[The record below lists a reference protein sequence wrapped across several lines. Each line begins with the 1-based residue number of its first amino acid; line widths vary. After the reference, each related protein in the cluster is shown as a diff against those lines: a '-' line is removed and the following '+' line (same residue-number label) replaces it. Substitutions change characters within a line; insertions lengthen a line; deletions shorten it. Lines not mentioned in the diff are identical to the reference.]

1 MKPRIHQVL
10 FDFDGVLAH
19 YRHEV
24 RIAHLATHAQCEHE
38 HVRSVLFAS
47 GLETEY
53 DSGAIDTATYLR
65 RLGDG
70 IGAAV
75 NEDTWIASR
84 MAGST
89 AIDDVLVRIAALH
102 ADVAMG
108 VLTNN
113 GAMMTQAIPRIVARL
128 ASRIEGRVL
137 TSGGLQRRK
146 PAPTTFT
153 HALDVLGWD
162 AASTLFVDDLF
173 TNVQGAREAGLH
185 AETVTDARSLCKA
198 LKRYVFG
205 PQTGW

>member
-24 RIAHLATHAQCEHE
+24 RIAHLATHAQCDHE
-38 HVRSVLFAS
+38 QVRAALFVS

-65 RLGDG
+65 RLGEG
-70 IGAAV
+70 IGASV
-75 NEDTWIASR
+75 DEDAWIASR
-84 MAGST
+84 MAGSR
-89 AIDDVLVRIAALH
+89 AIDDVLARIATLH
-102 ADVAMG
+102 TDVAMG

-113 GAMMTQAIPRIVARL
+113 GALMAQAIPRIVAPV

-146 PAPTTFT
+146 PAPSTFA

-162 AASTLFVDDLF
+162 ATTTLFVDDLF

-185 AETVTDARSLCKA
+185 AETVTDARSLGKA

>member
-10 FDFDGVLAH
+10 FDFDGVLAR

-24 RIAHLATHAQCEHE
+24 RIAHLAAHAGCEHE
-38 HVRSVLFAS
+38 RVRSALFAS

-75 NEDTWIASR
+75 NEDAWIASR

-89 AIDDVLVRIAALH
+89 AIDEVLARIAMLH

-113 GAMMTQAIPRIVARL
+113 GALMTQAIPRIVAPL

-146 PAPTTFT
+146 PAPTTFR

-185 AETVTDARSLCKA
+185 AETVTDARSLRKA

>member
-10 FDFDGVLAH
+10 LDFDGVLAH
-19 YRHEV
+19 YRHPV
-24 RIAHLATHAQCEHE
+24 RIAHLAAHAGCEHE
-38 HVRSVLFAS
+38 RVRDVLFVS
-47 GLETEY
+47 GLELEY
-53 DSGAIDTATYLR
+53 DSGTLDTATYLR
-65 RLGDG
+65 RLGEG
-70 IGAAV
+70 LGATID
-75 NEDTWIASR
+75 EDAWIAAR

-89 AIDDVLVRIAALH
+89 TIDEVLTRLAAVH
-102 ADVAMG
+102 AEVAMG

-113 GAMMTQAIPRIVARL
+113 GAMMTQAIPRIVAPL
-128 ASRIEGRVL
+128 APRIEGRVL

-153 HALDVLGWD
+153 HALDLLGWD
-162 AASTLFVDDLF
+162 ASSTLFVDDLF

-185 AETVTDARSLCKA
+185 AETVTDGRSLGKA

>member
-38 HVRSVLFAS
+38 QVRSALFVS

-70 IGAAV
+70 IGATID
-75 NEDTWIASR
+75 EDAWIASR

-89 AIDDVLVRIAALH
+89 AIDDVLARIAMLH

-113 GAMMTQAIPRIVARL
+113 GAMMTQAIPRIVAPL
-128 ASRIEGRVL
+128 APRIQGRVL

-146 PAPTTFT
+146 PAPATFS
-153 HALDVLGWD
+153 HAMELLGWNV
-162 AASTLFVDDLF
+162 ATTLFVDDKF
-173 TNVQGAREAGLH
+173 TNVRGAREAGLH
-185 AETVTDARSLCKA
+185 AETVTDARSLGKA